1 MGLWQQCGLEAAVG
15 PIGGELYRIVESQ
28 EQVATLGLVDSLDEQ
43 SLLEEMLE
51 AVKPPLPPETRGL
64 HYLLATPFRYPPLR
78 HGSRYGR
85 RHEPALFYGSLG
97 PHTCLAECAWYRLL
111 FWHGME
117 ALPTRRIRTRH
128 TLFQAPYAAARGLR
142 LHAPP
147 CAAHQATLAHPSDYT
162 ATQALG
168 TAMREAGIDAFE
180 FPSARCPERG
190 VNVALFTPSALAATR
205 PTYTEEWWCDVDGEQ
220 VTFLNAA
227 TRHTQGFAAS
237 LFHEDGRLPFT
248 KSANESK

>member
-1 MGLWQQCGLEAAVG
+1 LWQQCGLEAAVG

>member
-1 MGLWQQCGLEAAVG
+1 MELWQQCGLDAAVR
-15 PIGGELYRIVESQ
+15 PVGGELYRIVESQ

-51 AVKPPLPPETRGL
+51 AAKPPLPPETHGL

-85 RHEPALFYGSLG
+85 RHEPSLFYGSLG
-97 PHTCLAECAWYRLL
+97 PNTCLAECAWYRLL

-117 ALPTRRIRTRH
+117 TPPSRRIRTRH
-128 TLFQAPYAAARGLR
+128 TLFQTAYAAQRGLR
-142 LHAPP
+142 LQEPP
-147 CAAHQATLAHPSDYT
+147 CADHHATLAHPSDYT
-162 ATQALG
+162 TTQALG
-168 TAMREAGIDAFE
+168 TAMREAGIEAFE

-190 VNVALFTPSALAATR
+190 INVALFTPSALAATR
-205 PTYTEEWWCDVDGEQ
+205 PAYTEEWWCDVDGEQ

-227 TRHTQGFAAS
+227 TRHTRRFAAS
-237 LFHEDGRLPFT
+237 LFHVDGRLPFM
-248 KSANESK
+248 KVRQ

>member
-15 PIGGELYRIVESQ
+15 PIRGELYRIVESQ

-117 ALPTRRIRTRH
+117 APPSRRIRTRH
-128 TLFQAPYAAARGLR
+128 TLFQVAYAAQRGLR
-142 LHAPP
+142 LQEAP
-147 CAAHQATLAHPSDYT
+147 CAAHRTTLAHPADYT

-168 TAMREAGIDAFE
+168 TAMREAGIEAFE

-237 LFHEDGRLPFT
+237 LFHVDGRLPFM
-248 KSANESK
+248 KVRQ

>member
-1 MGLWQQCGLEAAVG
+1 MELWQQCGLDAAVR

-51 AVKPPLPPETRGL
+51 AAKPPLPPETRGL

-85 RHEPALFYGSLG
+85 RHESALFYGSLG
-97 PHTCLAECAWYRLL
+97 PNTCLAECAWYRLL
-111 FWHGME
+111 FWHGMDT
-117 ALPTRRIRTRH
+117 PPPRRIRTRH
-128 TLFQAPYAAARGLR
+128 ALFQAPYAAGRALQ
-142 LHAPP
+142 LQHPP
-147 CAAHQATLAHPSDYT
+147 CERHRAMLAHPADYS
-162 ATQALG
+162 ATHALG
-168 TAMREAGIDAFE
+168 TAMREAGIEAFE

-190 VNVALFTPSALAATR
+190 VNVALFTPSALAAAR
-205 PTYTEEWWCDVDGEQ
+205 PAYTEEWWCDVDGEQ

-237 LFHEDGRLPFT
+237 LFHMDGCLPV
-248 KSANESK
+248 